1 MFLTRVTASFL
12 ATAALAAPVLSQGKP
27 FKHALPAKTLA
38 FFSVPD
44 LNTSLGEFQ
53 KTPFAKMWGESEVQ
67 DFVADA
73 IKMGQAKWIEGRAQL
88 KEMNESGQFPIS
100 PDDLVKLRVQSVSGA
115 LTGLQIKMG
124 VSQPEPSIGVLIHVD
139 FGESAAIWRKL
150 ANVGIGALLAQTQGM
165 LEKSS
170 SKLDGDVELI
180 TLTPPETDMSINVA
194 FVGSG
199 IVIGSITD
207 EVKDCVN
214 AITNQKTILPV
225 ADNYRAT
232 SKYLST
238 VGAEMEM
245 FLDIDGVMNFAMDF
259 LKLAEKE
266 APNWPE
272 ELQIEGIERAIA
284 ALGLRSMKTMGFTSK
299 YEGNKAVTRG
309 FMLAPEA
316 DRKGLF
322 AGASTNLDFGFLKW
336 VPKDIASLSAT
347 SLDIASIYDG
357 LVGAIKAYNPEQ
369 ADQLLGMLKEQEKM
383 FGLSLKDDLFG
394 VFGDQVVWWS
404 MGVQNFMSAPEGA
417 MLLKIKDQDKLLAT
431 LTKIAEM
438 TEGMIEF
445 PSSERK
451 GIKTWRLELNPEA
464 LDPQITGALSFLQP
478 CFAFKNGYMVMALAT
493 GDVRKAFKRMDR
505 EDDPKDDIR
514 SNKEFAGYLA
524 NIQQQQISSFTW
536 TDWRTSFENLYSA
549 ATSVIAFA
557 VSADEVP
564 FDLTLLPEAETLSQ
578 HLFSSASWSTTNKD
592 GYISTNISPVG
603 PELFIVPMV
612 VGVGA
617 SAFFAGSMSQA
628 RDMAE
633 GPVKEEEIEEE
644 ELVEEAAEA
653 KPKPTKKK
661 GDKKGEAE
669 KKGEAK
675 KEVKKIK

>member
-53 KTPFAKMWGESEVQ
+53 KTAFAKMWRESEVQ

-73 IKMGQAKWIEGRAQL
+73 LKMGQAQWVEGRAQL
-88 KEMNESGQFPIS
+88 KEMNEAGEFPIS
-100 PDDLVKLRVQSVSGA
+100 PDDLVKLRAQSVSGA
-115 LTGLQIKMG
+115 LTSVQIKMG
-124 VSQPEPSIGVLIHVD
+124 GSQPEPRIGVLIHID
-139 FGESAAIWRKL
+139 FGESAATWRKL
-150 ANVGIGALLAQTQGM
+150 ANVGIEALLAQTQGM

-180 TLTPPETDMSINVA
+180 TLKPPETDMSVNVA

-225 ADNYRAT
+225 TDNYRAT

-245 FLDIDGVMNFAMDF
+245 FLDIDGLMNFAMDF

-266 APNWPE
+266 APYWPE
-272 ELQIEGIERAIA
+272 ELQIEGIERAIV

-309 FMLAPEA
+309 FVLAPEA

-322 AGASTNLDFGFLKW
+322 AGASTNLDLGFLKW

-347 SLDIASIYDG
+347 NLDIASIYDG

-369 ADQLLGMLKEQEKM
+369 ADQLLGMLKEQEEK
-383 FGLSLKDDLFG
+383 FGLSLKDDFFG
-394 VFGDQVVWWS
+394 VFGDQMVWWS

-417 MLLKIKDQDKLLAT
+417 MLLKLKDQDKLLAT

-438 TEGMIEF
+438 TGGMIEF

-451 GIKTWRLELNPEA
+451 GIRTWRLELNPEA
-464 LDPQITGALSFLQP
+464 IDPQIAGALSFLQP

-524 NIQQQQISSFTW
+524 TVQQQQISSFSW

-578 HLFSSASWSTTNKD
+578 HLFSSAFWSTTNKE

-603 PELFIVPMV
+603 PELFIGGVAL
-612 VGVGA
+612 GVGA
-617 SAFFAGSMSQA
+617 SLFLVGRTSESRGM
-628 RDMAE
+628 DE
-633 GPVKEEEIEEE
+633 GQEIIEEP
-644 ELVEEAAEA
+644 VET
-653 KPKPTKKK
+653 KPKLMKKK